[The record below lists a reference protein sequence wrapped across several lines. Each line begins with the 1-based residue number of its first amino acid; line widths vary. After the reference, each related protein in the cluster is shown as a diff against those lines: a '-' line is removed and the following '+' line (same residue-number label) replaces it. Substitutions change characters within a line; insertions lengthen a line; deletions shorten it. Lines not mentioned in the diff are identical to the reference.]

1 MILVVAEKAIAGQR
15 ISSILAGRDVPVSM
29 EKGAKFF
36 AFERGSKQ
44 FITVPL
50 RGHVVD
56 IDFPSRYAYWIGT
69 DLRTLAKAD
78 IEYKDS
84 EKPILDFL
92 RNIAKDVDQAIIATD
107 NDREGESIGFEA
119 INALKEGNSG
129 IKVKRALFS
138 AITPVDIEKA
148 FDSLTDADENLSD
161 SADSRRE
168 IDLVWGAV
176 LTRFLSIVSGRL
188 GKEFLSMGRVQGPTL
203 ALIVDREK
211 ERLAFDPRKYWE
223 LAAVFSKEKSKFEA
237 GHKNGRFW
245 DEKEANEAFDCKRP
259 PKGKVTKITKR
270 KRVLK
275 KPLPFN
281 TTSFLTSATSI
292 GFTAGRAMQI
302 AESLYQSGFLS
313 YPRTDNAVYPA
324 SLDLNEILTQI
335 SKVAEL
341 NDAVNK
347 VLALKKIVPS
357 KGKQTKDHPP
367 IHPVSAVSR
376 QKLSPEHWK
385 VYELVCRRFL
395 ATLAE
400 DAVTENLSVEIDLN
414 GQPFI
419 ATGQVFVK
427 KAWKELYPYS
437 KANEVFLPP
446 LSEGDTVALEKL
458 EKLSKQT
465 TPKPRYS
472 QGSLIKKMSELNLG
486 TKSTRAEIIQ
496 KLLARKYIFGKKALE
511 PNKVGFAVIESIEE
525 HSPIVAK
532 SDMTARI
539 EKEMDL
545 VAEGKKTKESVV
557 NESRDELSK
566 ALDKLLEHKADVGS
580 HIRKAIRSDSIIGP
594 CSAKGCDGELLIR
607 RGRATGKRFL
617 GCSNYPKCTNSFP
630 LPQKGPI
637 SPLSEKCPECE
648 NIMIYVGAGRR
659 RFKMCIDHNC
669 PSKEEWKKRAEDRA
683 KKLGEEEG
691 HNKNRS

>member
-1 MILVVAEKAIAGQR
+1 MILIVAEKAIAGQR
-15 ISSILAGRDVPVSM
+15 ISSILAGHDVPVSM
-29 EKGAKFF
+29 ERGAKFF
-36 AFERGSKQ
+36 SFEQGDKQ

-50 RGHVVD
+50 RGHVVNV
-56 IDFPSRYAYWIGT
+56 DFPTRYAYWIGT
-69 DLRTLAKAD
+69 DLRILAKAD
-78 IEYKDS
+78 VEYKDS

-92 RNIAKDVDQAIIATD
+92 RDIAKDVDQAIIATD

-119 INALKEGNSG
+119 INALKDGNSE

-138 AITPVDIEKA
+138 AITPVDIESA
-148 FDSLTDADENLSD
+148 FDSLVDADENLSD

-176 LTRFLSIVSGRL
+176 LTRFLSIVSGRM

-203 ALIVDREK
+203 ALIVNREK
-211 ERLAFDPRKYWE
+211 ERLAFDPKKYWE
-223 LAAVFSKEKSKFEA
+223 LAAVFSKDKSKFEA
-237 GHKNGRFW
+237 SHKNGRFW
-245 DEKEANEAFDCKRP
+245 DEAKANKAFDCKKP
-259 PKGKVTKITKR
+259 PEGKVTKVTKK

-302 AESLYQSGFLS
+302 AESLYQSGFIS

-324 SLDLNEILTQI
+324 SLNLKEILTKI
-335 SKVAEL
+335 SRVAEL
-341 NDAVNK
+341 KDAVNK
-347 VLALKKIVPS
+347 VLALDKIVPS
-357 KGKQTKDHPP
+357 KGKSTKDHPP
-367 IHPVSAVSR
+367 IHPVSAVSK

-400 DAVTENLSVEIDLN
+400 DAITENLSVEIDLN
-414 GQPFI
+414 SQLFV

-446 LSEGDTVALEKL
+446 LSTGDAVALEKL
-458 EKLSKQT
+458 DKLSKQT

-511 PNKVGFAVIESIEE
+511 PNKVGFAVIEAIEE
-525 HSPIVAK
+525 HSPIVSK

-545 VAEGKKTKESVV
+545 VAEGKKTKEFVV
-557 NESRDELSK
+557 NESRNELSS

-580 HIRKAIRSDSIIGP
+580 HIRKALRSDSILGE
-594 CSAKGCDGELLIR
+594 CSAKDCDGELLIR
-607 RGRATGKRFL
+607 RGRASGKRFL
-617 GCSNYPKCTNSFP
+617 GCSNYPKCTNTFP

-637 SPLSEKCPECE
+637 SPLPEKCSQCG
-648 NIMIYVGAGRR
+648 NLMIHVGAGRR

-669 PSKEEWKKRAEDRA
+669 PSKEEWKKRAEA
-683 KKLGEEEG
+683 KDKKSG
-691 HNKNRS
+691 